1 MKGGVRPINK
11 HFFRNKSVGTFF
23 FSCWYRLYIVHTS
36 FSMWLMP
43 KLNTNSKLYVILR
56 HFFALTLVNVPL
68 YELSTWE
75 WKACL
80 FVENFCEVPWNF
92 HKWTHTRDL
101 AETKSTNVIQCF
113 HSECIHRGSTI
124 TMHTAMTNHNWLKMF
139 VKCLNIF
146 NLLYLYATRMWRQL
160 NRVLWIMCFASKL

>member
-92 HKWTHTRDL
+92 HKWTRTRDL
-101 AETKSTNVIQCF
+101 DKINKCYTMFPHRMHSSRFYDNNAHRNDQPQLTKNVCKMSKYFQPFIF
-113 HSECIHRGSTI
+113 IRNKNVT
-124 TMHTAMTNHNWLKMF
+124 TAKQSALNHVF
-139 VKCLNIF
+139 C
-146 NLLYLYATRMWRQL
+146 
-160 NRVLWIMCFASKL
+160 

>member
-92 HKWTHTRDL
+92 HKWTRTRDL
-101 AETKSTNVIQCF
+101 DKINKCYTMF
-113 HSECIHRGSTI
+113 PHRMHSSRFYDNN
-124 TMHTAMTNHNWLKMF
+124 AMTNHNWLKMF

-160 NRVLWIMCFASKL
+160 NRVRWIMCFASKL